1 MCLIH
6 SEAKEYGRFDLVNAY
21 LNHELDVEL
30 SFLFGKDLNDFD
42 NKSLIDL
49 LLAETLIL
57 AAIDSK
63 IVPQN
68 IHYWFDPIFKLMQT
82 NLSDQVG
89 NNSQI
94 YN

>member
-1 MCLIH
+1 MIFIKYKDYFTHLLR
-6 SEAKEYGRFDLVNAY
+6 EASLSGSSRSAGIPNWDLYIV
-21 LNHELDVEL
+21 
-30 SFLFGKDLNDFD
+30 NDFD
-42 NKSLIDL
+42 KKSLIDL

-68 IHYWFDPIFKLMQT
+68 IHYWFDPIFELMQT
-82 NLSDQVG
+82 NLSDQVC